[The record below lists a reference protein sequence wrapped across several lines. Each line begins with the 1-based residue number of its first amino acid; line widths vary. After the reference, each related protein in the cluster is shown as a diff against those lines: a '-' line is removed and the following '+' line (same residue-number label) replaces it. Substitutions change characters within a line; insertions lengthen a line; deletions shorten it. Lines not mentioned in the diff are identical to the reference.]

1 MVLAV
6 WVLSSILLVVVMLSV
21 LPLGLSKSGKAIAT
35 FSSLLLAM
43 AGLAAAV
50 SFPLWLTFVLLLL
63 LAFSAAYLLD
73 SRWHRFIYKKSS
85 QFTVPDFY
93 EEDQDSLSAENEE
106 LNAPEPFPVLPKI
119 SPGLVE
125 PTTTVV
131 PDIEEDLVRILSRNQ
146 NAEEE
151 EIFKMPELET
161 DYLSDIEELL
171 AARVENGIDSVD
183 KERSRTA
190 KEQETELPL
199 VTVDSSGGK

>member
-6 WVLSSILLVVVMLSV
+6 WVFSSILLVGVMVTV

-50 SFPLWLTFVLLLL
+50 SFPLWFTFVLLLL
-63 LAFSAAYLLD
+63 LAFLTASLLD

-93 EEDQDSLSAENEE
+93 VADQDSLAAENKE
-106 LNAPEPFPVLPKI
+106 LNVPEQPPVLANI
-119 SPGLVE
+119 SPGFME
-125 PTTTVV
+125 PASVV
-131 PDIEEDLVRILSRNQ
+131 PDIEEDLVRMLSRNQ
-146 NAEEE
+146 DAGEEE
-151 EIFKMPELET
+151 TFKMSELET

-183 KERSRTA
+183 MEQSSTA
-190 KEQETELPL
+190 LEQESEIPL